1 MPMLMDITRKLF
13 ARSDRVKSVD
23 FHPTEPWLLAGLYT
37 GSVNIWNFETGALIK
52 TFEVAEVPVRCV
64 KFIARKNWFV
74 AGSDDFQLR
83 CFNYNTHEKVVA
95 FEAHPDYI
103 RCIAVHPTG
112 SYILTGSDDMT
123 IKMWD
128 WDKNWRLLQT
138 FEGHT
143 HFVMNLAFNPKDS
156 NSFASACLDRTVKIW
171 TPGSTTANFTLD
183 AHDKGVNYVEYYHGG
198 DKPYLVTTG
207 DDRTVK
213 IWDYI
218 SKSCIQTLEGHLSNV
233 SFACFHPSLPLII
246 SGSEDGTVKLWH
258 SNTYRLETTLDY
270 GLERAWCVAYRKAG
284 NDIAI
289 GYDEGAV
296 VVKLG
301 KEEPSVSM
309 DGSGKVVWSKGA
321 EVLSANL
328 GAVEVDSL
336 VDGQRIAAGSR
347 EMGTTELYAQS
358 LQHSPNGRFVTV
370 CGDGEYIIYT
380 ALAWRNKAFGA
391 GFGFAWATDSNTYA
405 VKESNSV
412 VKVFRNFRERSGLLT
427 INYAVEDVKGG
438 ALLGVIGTGF
448 VCFYDWDS
456 GALVRR
462 VEVDAKNIY
471 WASTGELVAISSA
484 DSFYILRFDRQAYQ
498 DGLESGEY
506 VEDEGVESAFDV
518 VTEINEVVKTAKW
531 TGECFI
537 YTNAQNRIQYL
548 VGEQTHTVNH
558 TDNELYLLGYLPSH
572 GRVYLVDKDV
582 SIYSFALSL
591 AVVEYQ
597 TAILRQD
604 FDGANEIL
612 NTVPADQRNR
622 VARFLESQDLKKLA
636 LEVSTDADHK
646 FDLAISLDDF
656 DTALEIAQNGPEAG
670 SEMRWR
676 TIGDKAMQQWNLQL
690 ALECFEKA
698 NDLQTLFLI
707 ATSTGDR
714 QLLERVAESATEK
727 KVVNLAMNC
736 YLQLGDTGR
745 SVDVLLLSGRFPE
758 AALFARS
765 YAPSRV
771 PEAVVQWKASL
782 KESKRSKQDA
792 IASSLGDPNTDPNAF
807 EEGWREALRKEAE
820 LLERGPVGRAK
831 LNEVPKVVPSA
842 SNGAASAGAHVQTN
856 GTNGTAAA
864 VNADQLTDS
873 AIVAEEVPSVA
884 NGA

>member
-1 MPMLMDITRKLF
+1 MPMLLDITRKLF
-13 ARSDRVKSVD
+13 ARSDRVKAVD

-37 GSVNIWNFETGALIK
+37 GSVNIWNYETGALIK

-83 CFNYNTHEKVVA
+83 CFNYNTHEKVIA

-128 WDKNWRLLQT
+128 WDKNWRHLQT

-171 TPGSTTANFTLD
+171 TPGSATANFTLE

-198 DKPYLVTTG
+198 EKPYLVTTG

-218 SKSCIQTLEGHLSNV
+218 SKSCIQTLDGHLSNV

-270 GLERAWCVAYRKAG
+270 GLERAWCVAYRKTG

-289 GYDEGAV
+289 GYDDGVV

-309 DGSGKVVWSKGA
+309 DTSGKVVWAKGA

-328 GAVEVDSL
+328 GASETDAL

-347 EMGTTELYAQS
+347 EMGSTEVHAQS

-380 ALAWRNKAFGA
+380 ALAWRNKAFGT
-391 GFGFAWATDSNTYA
+391 GFAFAWASDSNTYA
-405 VKESNSV
+405 VKESNSL
-412 VKVFRNFRERSGLLT
+412 VKVFRNFRERANL
-427 INYAVEDVKGG
+427 INISYAVEDVKGG
-438 ALLGVIGTGF
+438 ALLGVTGSGF
-448 VCFYDWDS
+448 ACFYDWDT

-462 VEVDAKNIY
+462 IEVEAKDVS
-471 WASTGELVAISSA
+471 WSSTGELVAITSGE
-484 DSFYILRFDRQAYQ
+484 SFYILRFDRQAYQ
-498 DGLESGEY
+498 NGLDSGEY

-518 VTEINEVVKTAKW
+518 VTEISEVVKTAKW

-558 TDNELYLLGYLPSH
+558 TDTELYLLGYLPSH

-604 FDGANEIL
+604 YEGASEIL
-612 NTVPADQRNR
+612 KTVPADQRNR
-622 VARFLESQDLKKLA
+622 IARFLESQDLKKLA
-636 LEVSTDADHK
+636 LEVSTDPDHK
-646 FDLAISLDDF
+646 FDLAVSLDDF

-670 SEMRWR
+670 SELRWR
-676 TIGDKAMQQWNLQL
+676 TIGDKALLQWNLRL

-698 NDLQTLFLI
+698 SDLQTLFLI
-707 ATSTGDR
+707 ASSTGDR
-714 QLLERVAESATEK
+714 DLLQRIAEMASEK
-727 KVVNLAMNC
+727 KIVNLAMNC

-745 SVDVLLLSGRFPE
+745 SVDVLVQSGRLPE

-771 PEAVVQWKASL
+771 PEIVELWRASL

-792 IASSLGDPNTDPNAF
+792 IATSLGDPTSNPEAF
-807 EEGWREALRKEAE
+807 EEGWKEALKRESEFAAKGPTALAKSNEA
-820 LLERGPVGRAK
+820 
-831 LNEVPKVVPSA
+831 PKVVAPTLTNGASGLNGNTTNAVEDASA
-842 SNGAASAGAHVQTN
+842 QDQMTESTIVTEATSNGV
-856 GTNGTAAA
+856 
-864 VNADQLTDS
+864 
-873 AIVAEEVPSVA
+873 
-884 NGA
+884 